1 MRYVNVRDFKTNATR
16 YLNSKEELVITRRQQ
31 PVATVSPIAPKSL
44 QAAVLKLG
52 QIFAKASISK
62 HDALRALDCVRGELA
77 RENRR

>member
-1 MRYVNVRDFKTNATR
+1 MRYVNVRDFKINATR
-16 YLNSKEELVITRRQQ
+16 YLSSGEELVITRRQQ

-52 QIFAKASISK
+52 QVFAEAGISK
-62 HDALRALDCVRGELA
+62 RDALRALASAREELA